1 MTALL
6 WKKGTRLLL
15 ASFGFLR
22 WLRSLQEWWRPSPH
36 TMQWSH
42 RETHSLINTLAHPGV
57 AHKDW
62 PFSDLSSHDGLRL
75 LEAESKTCKMSWN
88 DSGVTPGRVE
98 LTSSTWAHYTSSLV
112 IFIPDKFSLKWE
124 TESLKNRNKGV
135 SESQSLTYTL
145 ARFVYNTYRGHTC
158 KDLVN
163 WRDYT
168 KRDLNLKWLN
178 WGSSDIPKLVFF
190 CKHN

>member
-1 MTALL
+1 M
-6 WKKGTRLLL
+6 
-15 ASFGFLR
+15 
-22 WLRSLQEWWRPSPH
+22 
-36 TMQWSH
+36 
-42 RETHSLINTLAHPGV
+42 
-57 AHKDW
+57 
-62 PFSDLSSHDGLRL
+62 
-75 LEAESKTCKMSWN
+75 
-88 DSGVTPGRVE
+88 TPGGVK
-98 LTSSTWAHYTSSLV
+98 LTGRTWAHYTSLLG

-168 KRDLNLKWLN
+168 KRDLNLKWPN

-190 CKHN
+190 LQAQLGKASPSYFDWYLEASKRGNDRVTSS